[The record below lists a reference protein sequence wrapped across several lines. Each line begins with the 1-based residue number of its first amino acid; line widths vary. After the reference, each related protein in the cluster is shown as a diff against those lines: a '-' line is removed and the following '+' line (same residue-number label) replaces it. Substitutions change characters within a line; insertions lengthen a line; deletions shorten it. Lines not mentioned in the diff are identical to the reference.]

1 MNDRKIFC
9 LYVDVYVNGSWKNL
23 QDVPEDGLFAI
34 CEAIE
39 DLWNPT
45 YHSRREYSAL
55 PNEERDIIY
64 LVYLEDGASTP
75 FPAGTSE
82 REITVGAPGKTLKLV
97 GDRIPIKVLGTDR
110 IHVQFSDV

>member
-1 MNDRKIFC
+1 MNDRKTFC
-9 LYVDVYVNGSWKNL
+9 LYVDVYYNGSLKNL
-23 QDVPEDGLFAI
+23 QDLPEDTVFAI

-64 LVYLEDGASTP
+64 LTYLEDGRPSS
-75 FPAGTSE
+75 FPADLSE
-82 REITVGAPGKTLKLV
+82 REVTVGSPGTSLKLV

-110 IHVQFSDV
+110 VHVKFSDV